1 LLHEAPRVMSE
12 GDPIF
17 HQRSFGRQQ
26 FGLRRVPPLL
36 TPPPPENPIALWL
49 ARFEESIQPQLE
61 WLTYW
66 ADRCWESIEPQ
77 LEHLK
82 YRAGHFWESIQPQLE
97 RLKYQAD
104 RSWQSIEPQLARWAM
119 RPPRDEHKEPIHPAL
134 RSLAHEA
141 RAIFV
146 RLLAYAAGIA
156 VLAVMA
162 AELLRTEPVV
172 AAVQPMPRSEWIA
185 VGRPYPAFA
194 LTLPDLGE
202 EAHYAIRRHAE
213 GGGRK
218 DSITFGEPGRS
229 LRYVM
234 VEIYR
239 PGTELERFADAA
251 SEITA
256 RAGSLR
262 PAGPARAGLPL
273 DTKFGSASTVEF
285 AVGRFGIGHCIGFV
299 RAFEAPRVQIAG
311 LSCSMNSIV
320 NRNAIVCALDRL
332 TLLSAGSDPD
342 IGKLFANAELKR
354 TFCRQR
360 ETLMSATPKREYTV
374 TQAPLRLR
382 GHM

>member
-1 LLHEAPRVMSE
+1 MSE

-17 HQRSFGRQQ
+17 HQRSFTPQS
-26 FGLRRVPPLL
+26 FGKRRAPPLPVL
-36 TPPPPENPIALWL
+36 PPLSGNPIALW
-49 ARFEESIQPQLE
+49 AAQFGESIQSQLE
-61 WLTYW
+61 RLTYW
-66 ADRCWESIEPQ
+66 ADRCREAIETE
-77 LEHLK
+77 LEHLI
-82 YRAGHFWESIQPQLE
+82 YRAGGFWESIQPQLKW
-97 RLKYQAD
+97 LKYRAD
-104 RSWQSIEPQLARWAM
+104 RSWQSIQPRLERWAA
-119 RPPRDEHKEPIHPAL
+119 RPSREGRKEPIHPAL

-172 AAVQPMPRSEWIA
+172 AAVQPTPRSEWIA
-185 VGRPYPAFA
+185 VGKPYPAFA

-202 EAHYAIRRHAE
+202 EAHYAIRRHAQ

-218 DSITFGEPGRS
+218 DNITFGEPGRS

-234 VEIYR
+234 IEIYR
-239 PGTELERFADAA
+239 PGTELERFGDAA

-299 RAFEAPRVQIAG
+299 RAFDAPRVQIAG

-320 NRNAIVCALDRL
+320 NRNAVVCALDRL

-360 ETLMSATPKREYTV
+360 ETLMSATPKREYTL

-382 GHM
+382 GHL

>member
-1 LLHEAPRVMSE
+1 MLHEAPRVMSE
-12 GDPIF
+12 ADPIF
-17 HQRSFGRQQ
+17 HQRSFAPHS
-26 FGLRRVPPLL
+26 FGKRRVPQLPVMPH
-36 TPPPPENPIALWL
+36 TESPVALWA
-49 ARFEESIQPQLE
+49 ARFGESIQPQLE

-82 YRAGHFWESIQPQLE
+82 YRACRFWESIQPQIE
-97 RLKYQAD
+97 WLKYRAD
-104 RSWQSIEPQLARWAM
+104 RFWQSIQPRLERWAA
-119 RPPRDEHKEPIHPAL
+119 RPSREERTEPVHPAL
-134 RSLAHEA
+134 RSLAQEA
-141 RAIFV
+141 RATFV
-146 RLLAYAAGIA
+146 RLLAYAAGLA
-156 VLAVMA
+156 GLAVMA

-172 AAVQPMPRSEWIA
+172 AAVQPAPRSEWIA
-185 VGRPYPAFA
+185 VGKPYPAFA

-202 EAHYAIRRHAE
+202 EARYAIRRHAE

-218 DSITFGEPGRS
+218 DIITFGEPGRS

-234 VEIYR
+234 IEIYR

-273 DTKFGSASTVEF
+273 DTKFGSASAVEF

-299 RAFEAPRVQIAG
+299 RAFDAPRVQIAG

-320 NRNAIVCALDRL
+320 NRNAVVCALDRL

-382 GHM
+382 GHL